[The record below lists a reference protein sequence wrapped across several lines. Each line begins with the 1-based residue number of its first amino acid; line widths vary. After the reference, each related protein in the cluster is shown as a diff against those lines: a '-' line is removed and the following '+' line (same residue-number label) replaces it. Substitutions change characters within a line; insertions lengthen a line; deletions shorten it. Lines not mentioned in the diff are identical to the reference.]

1 MIINNRNH
9 INSNVIK
16 NYIQHHNN
24 SVFNSNNYDINKN
37 MYPNLEQKYL
47 NILNKQNR
55 EAFNHKNKIN
65 IYEENSKFINANKI
79 FKFKNA
85 QISPE
90 QNTFNK
96 DISKDKKT
104 NLSKINT
111 NIFRNSHIMKML
123 KQYKKNNLTINE
135 KELFNQKEKFNALLN
150 IKNKVNKDEKYKI

>member
-9 INSNVIK
+9 INNNVIK

-47 NILNKQNR
+47 NLLNKQNR

-65 IYEENSKFINANKI
+65 IYEENSKFINAKKI

-85 QISPE
+85 QNSTE
-90 QNTFNK
+90 QNTNNN

-104 NLSKINT
+104 N
-111 NIFRNSHIMKML
+111 
-123 KQYKKNNLTINE
+123 
-135 KELFNQKEKFNALLN
+135 
-150 IKNKVNKDEKYKI
+150 